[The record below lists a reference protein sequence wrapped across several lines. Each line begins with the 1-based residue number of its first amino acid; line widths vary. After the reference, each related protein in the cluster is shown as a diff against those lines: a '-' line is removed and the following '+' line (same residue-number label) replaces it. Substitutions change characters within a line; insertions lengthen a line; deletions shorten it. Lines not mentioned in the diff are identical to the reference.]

1 MCGRYFI
8 DDEMWREIRKIC
20 KQIDAAKLKVTVGDV
35 RPTDMAM
42 VLTGM
47 KNVHLEA
54 MRWGFTSK
62 YQDWLLINARAESIL
77 SKPAFRNS
85 VRNCRCVIP
94 AAGFYEWN
102 KEKEKISFTMPQ
114 SDILYMAGVWQP
126 TEKESQFTIITTVPN
141 SSVSSVHDRM
151 PLVLTPEEIQP
162 WIQDWSTAER
172 LLTKTPPLLEQRQEF
187 EQCPGTF
194 ENVTVLKEVRPGQ
207 CIALARTNSIMGRR
221 SSSFMPGISSISGD
235 GIASSTACSVKPLCS
250 NPIKI
255 CVKVWCCFTTS

>member
-20 KQIDAAKLKVTVGDV
+20 KQIDDAKLKVTVGDV

-126 TEKESQFTIITTVPN
+126 TEKGEYEKI
-141 SSVSSVHDRM
+141 SVNK
-151 PLVLTPEEIQP
+151 I
-162 WIQDWSTAER
+162 
-172 LLTKTPPLLEQRQEF
+172 LL
-187 EQCPGTF
+187 
-194 ENVTVLKEVRPGQ
+194 
-207 CIALARTNSIMGRR
+207 
-221 SSSFMPGISSISGD
+221 
-235 GIASSTACSVKPLCS
+235 
-250 NPIKI
+250 
-255 CVKVWCCFTTS
+255 

>member
-20 KQIDAAKLKVTVGDV
+20 KQIDDAKLKVTVGDV

-172 LLTKTPPLLEQRQEF
+172 LLTKTLRF
-187 EQCPGTF
+187 WS
-194 ENVTVLKEVRPGQ
+194 R
-207 CIALARTNSIMGRR
+207 GRN
-221 SSSFMPGISSISGD
+221 SSSCLYLICSKGISEEDSPLTGPLSFLRFYQQHHG
-235 GIASSTACSVKPLCS
+235 TA
-250 NPIKI
+250 
-255 CVKVWCCFTTS
+255 

>member
-20 KQIDAAKLKVTVGDV
+20 KQIDDAKLKVTVGDV

-102 KEKEKISFTMPQ
+102 KEKEKIF
-114 SDILYMAGVWQP
+114 YHA
-126 TEKESQFTIITTVPN
+126 
-141 SSVSSVHDRM
+141 
-151 PLVLTPEEIQP
+151 
-162 WIQDWSTAER
+162 A
-172 LLTKTPPLLEQRQEF
+172 
-187 EQCPGTF
+187 
-194 ENVTVLKEVRPGQ
+194 VRYSLHGR
-207 CIALARTNSIMGRR
+207 CLAANRKRKPVYDHNN
-221 SSSFMPGISSISGD
+221 
-235 GIASSTACSVKPLCS
+235 CS
-250 NPIKI
+250 
-255 CVKVWCCFTTS
+255 

>member
-20 KQIDAAKLKVTVGDV
+20 KQIDDAKLKVTVGDV

-102 KEKEKISFTMPQ
+102 KKKKKSLLPCRSQIFFTWPV
-114 SDILYMAGVWQP
+114 SG
-126 TEKESQFTIITTVPN
+126 SQQKKKA
-141 SSVSSVHDRM
+141 S
-151 PLVLTPEEIQP
+151 L
-162 WIQDWSTAER
+162 
-172 LLTKTPPLLEQRQEF
+172 
-187 EQCPGTF
+187 
-194 ENVTVLKEVRPGQ
+194 
-207 CIALARTNSIMGRR
+207 R
-221 SSSFMPGISSISGD
+221 S
-235 GIASSTACSVKPLCS
+235 
-250 NPIKI
+250 
-255 CVKVWCCFTTS
+255 

>member
-20 KQIDAAKLKVTVGDV
+20 KQIDDAKLKVTVGDV

-102 KEKEKISFTMPQ
+102 KEKEKISFTCR
-114 SDILYMAGVWQP
+114 
-126 TEKESQFTIITTVPN
+126 SQY
-141 SSVSSVHDRM
+141 SLDGR
-151 PLVLTPEEIQP
+151 
-162 WIQDWSTAER
+162 
-172 LLTKTPPLLEQRQEF
+172 
-187 EQCPGTF
+187 C
-194 ENVTVLKEVRPGQ
+194 
-207 CIALARTNSIMGRR
+207 LAANRKRKPVYDHNN
-221 SSSFMPGISSISGD
+221 
-235 GIASSTACSVKPLCS
+235 CS
-250 NPIKI
+250 
-255 CVKVWCCFTTS
+255 

>member
-20 KQIDAAKLKVTVGDV
+20 KQIDDAKLKVTVGDV

-151 PLVLTPEEIQP
+151 PLGT
-162 WIQDWSTAER
+162 DTRGNTAMDPGLEHGR
-172 LLTKTPPLLEQRQEF
+172 KTSDEDTSAFGAE
-187 EQCPGTF
+187 
-194 ENVTVLKEVRPGQ
+194 
-207 CIALARTNSIMGRR
+207 A
-221 SSSFMPGISSISGD
+221 GIRAVVYI
-235 GIASSTACSVKPLCS
+235 
-250 NPIKI
+250 
-255 CVKVWCCFTTS
+255 

>member
-20 KQIDAAKLKVTVGDV
+20 KQIDDAKLKVTVGDV

-94 AAGFYEWN
+94 AAGFYEYY
-102 KEKEKISFTMPQ
+102 IARS
-114 SDILYMAGVWQP
+114 
-126 TEKESQFTIITTVPN
+126 
-141 SSVSSVHDRM
+141 
-151 PLVLTPEEIQP
+151 
-162 WIQDWSTAER
+162 
-172 LLTKTPPLLEQRQEF
+172 
-187 EQCPGTF
+187 CPYTHL
-194 ENVTVLKEVRPGQ
+194 TVLSELLKIGYRDHNWAAPEPGPDIFPLQ
-207 CIALARTNSIMGRR
+207 KQPFPR
-221 SSSFMPGISSISGD
+221 SEYDISL
-235 GIASSTACSVKPLCS
+235 PE
-250 NPIKI
+250 
-255 CVKVWCCFTTS
+255 

>member
-20 KQIDAAKLKVTVGDV
+20 KQIDDAKLKVTVGDV

-141 SSVSSVHDRM
+141 SPSADVCEKWKIVHTGCVLFINDKMMSDRGQSV
-151 PLVLTPEEIQP
+151 PENRLHKKIFR
-162 WIQDWSTAER
+162 AEKLSD
-172 LLTKTPPLLEQRQEF
+172 LLTL
-187 EQCPGTF
+187 
-194 ENVTVLKEVRPGQ
+194 
-207 CIALARTNSIMGRR
+207 S
-221 SSSFMPGISSISGD
+221 PGI
-235 GIASSTACSVKPLCS
+235 
-250 NPIKI
+250 
-255 CVKVWCCFTTS
+255 KV

>member
-20 KQIDAAKLKVTVGDV
+20 KQIDDAKLKVTVGDV

-102 KEKEKISFTMPQ
+102 KEKE
-114 SDILYMAGVWQP
+114 
-126 TEKESQFTIITTVPN
+126 SQFTIITTVPN

-187 EQCPGTF
+187 EQ
-194 ENVTVLKEVRPGQ
+194 L
-207 CIALARTNSIMGRR
+207 SIFDMQ
-221 SSSFMPGISSISGD
+221 
-235 GIASSTACSVKPLCS
+235 
-250 NPIKI
+250 
-255 CVKVWCCFTTS
+255 